1 MPDTFRTRRLQTGAL
16 TVAQILLIAALIG
29 VVAVG
34 ALFLTGVLPQSEQAP
49 APPPTIVPEPE
60 PELADPVENTPAP
73 APETPVIEEAPVP
86 APAQDPL
93 PKLDESDDEVRD
105 AVADIPL
112 GNAGQQYLMSSN
124 VIERGTS
131 MVYLLVQGEVPY
143 KLLPIARPKEAF
155 PIADDGTQVT
165 VSAEGFAR
173 YDALAQW
180 LMSLDVEA
188 LAAALAR
195 ALPPYSGRL
204 GPTMARKRRHLTL
217 R

>member
-1 MPDTFRTRRLQTGAL
+1 
-16 TVAQILLIAALIG
+16 
-29 VVAVG
+29 
-34 ALFLTGVLPQSEQAP
+34 
-49 APPPTIVPEPE
+49 
-60 PELADPVENTPAP
+60 
-73 APETPVIEEAPVP
+73 
-86 APAQDPL
+86 
-93 PKLDESDDEVRD
+93 
-105 AVADIPL
+105 
-112 GNAGQQYLMSSN
+112 MSSN

-131 MVYLLVQGEVPY
+131 MVTYWC
-143 KLLPIARPKEAF
+143 KEKHSQVASHRSPQRGF

-195 ALPPYSGRL
+195 FTPIQGGLVLLWRG
-204 GPTMARKRRHLTL
+204 RRHLTL